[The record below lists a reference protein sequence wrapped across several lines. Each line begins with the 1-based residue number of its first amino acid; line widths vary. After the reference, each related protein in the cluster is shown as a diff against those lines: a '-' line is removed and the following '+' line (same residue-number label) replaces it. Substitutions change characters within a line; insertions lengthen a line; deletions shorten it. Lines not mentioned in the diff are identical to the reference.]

1 MQIEEDVNLPMLMA
15 EVDNI
20 LSDDLHNSSHLWT
33 AEFYNEIVNY
43 YSFKIFFSF
52 EHAYVQ
58 AMFSKHI
65 WPILLGMVS
74 GCKQMFYLVDT
85 PQKVDK
91 IH

>member
-1 MQIEEDVNLPMLMA
+1 MFNLPMLMA

-52 EHAYVQ
+52 EQ
-58 AMFSKHI
+58 ATFSKNI

-74 GCKQMFYLVDT
+74 GCKQVFYLVDA